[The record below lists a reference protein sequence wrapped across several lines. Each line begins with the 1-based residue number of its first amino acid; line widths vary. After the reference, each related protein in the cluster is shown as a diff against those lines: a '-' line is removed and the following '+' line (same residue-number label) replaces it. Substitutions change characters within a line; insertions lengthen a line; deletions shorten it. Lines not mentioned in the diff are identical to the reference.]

1 MQKIQKAVMSLL
13 NSKKKLMK
21 SSRKKRKQQVFIRM
35 I

>member
-13 NSKKKLMK
+13 NSKKKLMR